1 MKSSL
6 TSVLKVV
13 VLSLLGVSLA
23 ACTGEPHK
31 KESSSDAVPVTV
43 GRVQKVQERETI
55 SVSGTVST
63 PNSPASVCFLVSGKV
78 VFVGPR
84 EGEFVKQGQVLA
96 KIDPTDFNLS
106 VKGAA
111 AQAASAQAAM
121 EKALHSARP
130 ELLEQA
136 RISFERAE
144 DEYRRM
150 KMLYDA
156 KSLAPNDFQK
166 YKAAYEHAKQ
176 DYEQAK
182 VGGQREDKDLAKASY
197 NQAAAHLEVVRK
209 ALSDATLCA
218 PMDGY
223 IAKRSIEPG
232 DTASPG
238 RPVFEIVQ
246 MDPVEVNVGVPETD
260 VHLVRIGQRADITVP
275 ALPRKTF
282 QGTVRVINVSADP
295 NTRTYMTRISVANR
309 EHELRVGMVAEAT
322 IRGDRTIA
330 MATLPG
336 DAVVRDPQGA
346 TQVYVYYPEQKRVYT
361 KRVETGAAVNK
372 NVEIKSGLSGNELI
386 VLAGQ
391 TKLRNG
397 LAVSATEQ
405 PVRK

>member
-1 MKSSL
+1 MQGTFKSILL
-6 TSVLKVV
+6 TVSVSI
-13 VLSLLGVSLA
+13 LSVSLS
-23 ACTGEPHK
+23 ACTSEQK
-31 KESSSDAVPVTV
+31 KEPNGEAVPVTV

-63 PNSPASVCFLVSGKV
+63 PNAPASACFLVSGKV

-84 EGEFVKQGQVLA
+84 EGEFVKKGQVIA
-96 KIDPTDFNLS
+96 RIDPTDFNLS
-106 VKGAA
+106 IKGAA
-111 AQAASAQAAM
+111 AQVASAQASLD
-121 EKALHSARP
+121 KALHSARP

-136 RISFERAE
+136 RIGFERAE

-182 VGGQREDKDLAKASY
+182 AGGQREDKDLAKASY
-197 NQAAAHLEVVRK
+197 NQAAAHLEIVRK

-238 RPVFEIVQ
+238 RTVFEIVH
-246 MDPVEVNVGVPETD
+246 MDPLEVNVGVPETD
-260 VHLVRIGQRADITVP
+260 VHLMRIGQKADITVP
-275 ALPRKTF
+275 ALPGKLF

-330 MATLPG
+330 MTTLPG

-346 TQVYVYYPEQKRVYT
+346 TQVYVYYPDQKRVYT
-361 KRVETGAAVNK
+361 KRVEIGAAVNRS
-372 NVEIKSGLSGNELI
+372 VEIKSGLSGNELI

-391 TKLRNG
+391 TKLNNG
-397 LAVSATEQ
+397 QAVSATEQ
-405 PVRK
+405 TSRK